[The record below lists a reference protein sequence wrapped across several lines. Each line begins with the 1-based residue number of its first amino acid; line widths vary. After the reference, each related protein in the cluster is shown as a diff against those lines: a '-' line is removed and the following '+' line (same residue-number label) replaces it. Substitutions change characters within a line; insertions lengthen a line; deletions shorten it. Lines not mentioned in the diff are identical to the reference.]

1 MTRLT
6 GTCTCAAAPVPLG
19 LGPRV
24 PGLLLIRTG
33 VGAIGGTVR
42 DVSAT
47 AAPSGLHLDLSSDP
61 AELTASLVDIPSVS
75 GTERPIADAVEAA
88 LRALGRFEVLRVGN
102 NVLARTDLG
111 RPTRI
116 LLAGH
121 LDTVPIADNVPSRRD
136 GDILHGCGT
145 TDMKSGDAMLLHLA
159 ATLDA
164 PARDLTLV
172 FYECE
177 EIEYDRNGLTPIQ
190 AELPQWLAAD
200 LAILGEPTNGNVEAG
215 CQGTISAAV
224 TVRGRR
230 AHSARSWLGDNAIH
244 RAREIMDRLAGWDA
258 RVVDIDG
265 CRYREGLNAVGIAG
279 GVAGNVI
286 PDECTVRVN
295 FRFAPDRSVADAVAV
310 LNEAF
315 ADFELT
321 VLDSAAGALPGL
333 SAPAAAEFVAAAGG
347 RAQAKFGW
355 TDVARFAALGIPAVN
370 YGPGDPSL
378 AHTREEHV
386 SMTQIREMTEVLR
399 RYLAG

>member
-1 MTRLT
+1 MRPIFT
-6 GTCTCAAAPVPLG
+6 GFRIELD
-19 LGPRV
+19 
-24 PGLLLIRTG
+24 
-33 VGAIGGTVR
+33 GTVR
-42 DVSAT
+42 DVSVT
-47 AAPSGLHLDLSSDP
+47 AAPSAQTPVLDLSGDP
-61 AELTASLVDIPSVS
+61 AELTGILVDIPSVS
-75 GTERPIADAVEAA
+75 GTEEPIADAVETA
-88 LRALGRFEVLRVGN
+88 LRGLGRLQVLRVGN
-102 NVLARTDLG
+102 SVLARTDLG
-111 RPTRI
+111 RSTRI

-121 LDTVPIADNVPSRRD
+121 LDTVPIADNVPARRD
-136 GDILHGCGT
+136 GDTLHGCGT

-159 ATLDA
+159 ATLPE

-177 EIEYDRNGLTPIQ
+177 EVDYDRNGLTRIQ
-190 AELPQWLAAD
+190 AEHPAWLAAD

-215 CQGTISAAV
+215 CQGTVSASV

-244 RAREIMDRLAGWDA
+244 RARAILDRLAAWDA
-258 RVVDIDG
+258 RTVDIDG
-265 CRYREGLNAVGIAG
+265 CRYREGLNAVGITG

-295 FRFAPDRSVADAVAV
+295 FRFAPDRSVDQAVDV
-310 LNEAF
+310 LRELF
-315 ADFELT
+315 ADLEVT

-386 SMTQIREMTEVLR
+386 SMAQIRQMTEVLR
-399 RYLAG
+399 GYLKSGEPGLRDRR